1 MRRLIVP
8 SILFVSALVF
18 GSTLGARTTAVLAGG
33 FGLLAAAVWWF
44 GQCHHPR
51 PLSLLPPMTDAE
63 GRRQP
68 AQWFCAHC
76 GQRFPADFEHDSSP
90 VPRFTGYD
98 EAKAVAAAKR
108 AADLEQNQRRLALK
122 RAGLKRSA
130 TPPAPPAATPS
141 APAPTRPEP
150 VRIDTRRAG

>member
-18 GSTLGARTTAVLAGG
+18 GSTLGARTAAVLAGG

-51 PLSLLPPMTDAE
+51 PLSLLPPMTDAD

-68 AQWFCAHC
+68 AQWFCPHC
-76 GQRFPADFEHDSSP
+76 GQRFPASFEHDSTP
-90 VPRFTGYD
+90 VPRFRGYD
-98 EAKAVAAAKR
+98 ESKAVAAAKR
-108 AADLEQNQRRLALK
+108 AADLEERQRRLAVK
-122 RAGLKRSA
+122 RAGLRRS
-130 TPPAPPAATPS
+130 TPAAPAATATTP
-141 APAPTRPEP
+141 PTRPEP

>member
-18 GSTLGARTTAVLAGG
+18 GSTLGARTAAVLAGG

-51 PLSLLPPMTDAE
+51 PLSLLPPVTDAD
-63 GRRQP
+63 GKRQP
-68 AQWFCAHC
+68 AQWFCPQC
-76 GQRFPADFEHDSSP
+76 GHRFPATFEHDKP
-90 VPRFTGYD
+90 PIQRFKGYD
-98 EAKAVAAAKR
+98 ESKAVAAAKR
-108 AADLEQNQRRLALK
+108 AADMEQRQRQLALK
-122 RAGLKRSA
+122 RAGLKRPS
-130 TPPAPPAATPS
+130 TPAAAPPAATTP
-141 APAPTRPEP
+141 PRPEP